1 MRFGSVRRAGRRG
14 VFLSALVVVIVC
26 AMGAASPVQAVPFS
40 DIFVIGD
47 SGVDSGNWNGDP
59 AIQAELGLPTDPL
72 PPTIYTQGRWSNNF
86 VWSDL
91 FAQHFQGDVL
101 TPSSLGGTNYAYG
114 SAVTGGNKRLDSPQ
128 AIPTMLEQTQ
138 QLLTDFAGVLDPD
151 ALYIVSGGSNNFGIH
166 NAGMTDAEIALAVIA
181 DLNSILGQLSAAG
194 ARQFLVSTPVPF
206 DDTTVVPGLIGDIT
220 FFDRDPV
227 VAQILADPGA
237 FGITELERSCFIIDT
252 SGPVPVPR
260 TYDPSIPASDWDP
273 VADGYPLIG
282 TCAAPNTHFRLD
294 GVHATEPVQIAL
306 ADAAIGLFAIPAPGM
321 AGLLGL
327 TALGLIASR
336 RRRALG
342 SL

>member
-1 MRFGSVRRAGRRG
+1 MGSAAQVEAG
-14 VFLSALVVVIVC
+14 
-26 AMGAASPVQAVPFS
+26 PFS
-40 DIFVIGD
+40 SIFVIGD

-72 PPTIYTQGRWSNNF
+72 PPAIYTQGRWSNNF

-151 ALYIVSGGSNNFGIH
+151 ALYIVSGGTNNFGIH

-181 DLNSILGQLSAAG
+181 DLNGILGQLSAAG

-206 DDTTVVPGLIGDIT
+206 DNTTVAPGVIGDIT
-220 FFDRDPV
+220 IFDRDPV

-237 FGITELERSCFIIDT
+237 FGITELERSCFVIDT
-252 SGPVPVPR
+252 SGPVPIPR

-273 VADGYPLIG
+273 VADGYPMIG
-282 TCAAPNTHFRLD
+282 TCATPNTHLSFD

-327 TALGLIASR
+327 AALGLIAM
-336 RRRALG
+336 RRRAG
-342 SL
+342 